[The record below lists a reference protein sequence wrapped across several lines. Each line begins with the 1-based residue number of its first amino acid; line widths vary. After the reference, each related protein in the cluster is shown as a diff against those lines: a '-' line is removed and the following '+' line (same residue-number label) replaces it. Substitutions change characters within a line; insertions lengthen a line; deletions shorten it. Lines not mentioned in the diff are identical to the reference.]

1 MSIGA
6 GLLSTITP
14 HTSTVKWAA
23 YQVILGAGRGVGM
36 QIPMLA
42 VQANCKPSE
51 TAVATAV
58 LVFSQTFGGAL
69 VLAIANAVFNNK
81 LKSELDAHVPPGI
94 VEAVLAAGARG
105 VRTVTPL
112 ADLSAVVSAYA
123 KGVDSTFYI
132 AVAGGVG
139 MCFVSF
145 GVGWKDIRVKKKPAA
160 GEA

>member
-1 MSIGA
+1 MAVGA
-6 GLLSTITP
+6 GLLSTISP

-23 YQVILGAGRGVGM
+23 YQVVLGAGRGLGM

-69 VLAIANAVFNNK
+69 VLAIANAVFDNK
-81 LKSELDAHVPPGI
+81 LHSELNAHVPPRI

-105 VRTVTPL
+105 VRTVTPTV
-112 ADLSAVVSAYA
+112 DLPAVVSAYA
-123 KGVDSTFYI
+123 KGVDSAFYI
-132 AVAGGVG
+132 AVAGGAA

-145 GVGWKDIRVKKKPAA
+145 GIGWKDLRAKKKPAA